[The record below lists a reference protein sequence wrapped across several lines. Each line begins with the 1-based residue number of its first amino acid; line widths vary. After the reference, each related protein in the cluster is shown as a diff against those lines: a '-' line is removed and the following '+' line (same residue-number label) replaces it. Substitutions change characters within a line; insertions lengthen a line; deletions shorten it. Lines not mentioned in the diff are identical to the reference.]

1 MGTDFKIRMK
11 KKIWRR
17 MVVTVAQQCVCIQCH
32 WTVHLKLVSVVN
44 FVLYI
49 FSHDKNF
56 KLKLKKETVI
66 VKVHSH

>member
-1 MGTDFKIRMK
+1 M
-11 KKIWRR
+11 
-17 MVVTVAQQCVCIQCH
+17 VTVAQQCVCIQCH